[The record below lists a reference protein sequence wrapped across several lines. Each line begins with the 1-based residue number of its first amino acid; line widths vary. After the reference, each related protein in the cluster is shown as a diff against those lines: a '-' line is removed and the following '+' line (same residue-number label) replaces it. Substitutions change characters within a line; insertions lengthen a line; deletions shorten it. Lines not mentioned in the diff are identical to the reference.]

1 MGMTGEQ
8 FTITAGEHEATV
20 VEVGAGLRRYTKRGV
35 DVTCTYAEE
44 VLPPKCCG
52 AVLVPWPN
60 RLRAGRYSF
69 DGTALQLALTE
80 PATGNAIHG
89 LGRWERWGVKHQDA
103 SSVTFELQLV
113 PQTGWPFELTVEVR
127 YTLDADTGLRV
138 DASARNL
145 GSVRAP
151 FGAGFHPYLACG
163 PDGLDDVTV
172 TIPADTRLLVD
183 EVQIPVGSEPVEGTV
198 FDLRIARRLGELRM
212 DDCFTDLVHTDG
224 RAVAEVRTA
233 TGGARVW
240 CGEAFGYL
248 QAFTLDAFPGGG
260 SGIALEPMTCAPDAF
275 NSGAGL
281 ITLEPGAAW
290 AGSWGITPL

>member
-1 MGMTGEQ
+1 MALTGQQ

-20 VEVGAGLRRYTKRGV
+20 VEVGAGLRRYTHRGA
-35 DVTCTYAEE
+35 DVTCTYADE

-60 RLRAGRYSF
+60 RLRGGQYTF
-69 DGTALQLALTE
+69 DGTAQQLAITE
-80 PATGNAIHG
+80 PSTGNAIHG
-89 LGRWERWGVKHQDA
+89 LGRWERWSVRQQDA
-103 SSVTFELQLV
+103 SSVTLGLDIV
-113 PQTGWPFELTVEVR
+113 PQTGWPFELAVEVR
-127 YTLDADTGLRV
+127 YALDVDAGLRV
-138 DASARNL
+138 DASAHNHGR
-145 GSVRAP
+145 VRTP

-163 PDGLDDVTV
+163 PDGLDGVTV

-183 EVQIPVGSEPVEGTV
+183 EVQIPTGSEPVEGTGY
-198 FDLRIARRLGELRM
+198 DLRAGRRLGDLRM
-212 DDCFTDLVHTDG
+212 DDCFTGLTFAAG

-233 TGGARVW
+233 AGGAQVW
-240 CGEAFGYL
+240 CDESFGHL

-281 ITLEPGAAW
+281 ITLEPGASW
-290 AGSWGITPL
+290 AGSWGVTPL